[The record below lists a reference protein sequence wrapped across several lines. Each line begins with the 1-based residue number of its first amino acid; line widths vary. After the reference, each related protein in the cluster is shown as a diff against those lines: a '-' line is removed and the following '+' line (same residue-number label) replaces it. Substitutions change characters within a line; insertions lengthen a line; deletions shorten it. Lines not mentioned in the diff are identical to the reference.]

1 MACPV
6 LSWYN
11 KVQTISLD
19 LVGDYA
25 GQELFLIEGD
35 SLLCYCLDD
44 KRVDFNSGMQVLHAT
59 YVLER
64 FLENLVKRHCNFHIV
79 FFEENANL
87 CIPAGTIAVN
97 RSRYLLARCLIR
109 RHLEA
114 YLPNCHVPIKVVSF
128 QGLDCVQFEEYLSK
142 SPVDFIMTHDGS
154 NSNHSTG
161 DGTSPRENFQ
171 TLKHQFRIMI
181 YRLNRRKLNVALINK
196 IDFRDSKIFTTIV
209 ESSSIRSK
217 TGFPEDSALQVDYQ
231 HIKAELSSD
240 FAPNQGKTL
249 SLNDLDEFIKTNT
262 IMNMC
267 EDYYSTICVV
277 SKMLRD
283 KNCDIELTSAF
294 LLHAILLKHIP
305 LTQRRFSR
313 VTFKESLESKID
325 FFLCNVC
332 QNMQN
337 FLENPQWD
345 KKMAGKLIKIGS
357 VDMIDGRLYRIVLH
371 AIKKNSLQISTSS
384 PINQDWVTLVNLI
397 NQVTDQKLLSLFENV
412 KFSERIIST
421 ESQDKQDLVNE
432 VEDFGLLPFSNKV
445 INKYFEGTQ
454 YDTTKNLPIRSG
466 DIKIYR
472 ESNYWKKYKSLSN
485 LSSKSALASN
495 KWKNPLRKNQI
506 YMKEMTMYAASLTLG
521 QGSVLKPETITVA
534 SKKAVKNNKL
544 ESKAPNIEGRA
555 HSGTK
560 KNSRALSKRDQ
571 LIASNSER
579 LGENSRQ
586 KSLDSWRRQRKN
598 LDTVI
603 DNQDRYLKTNFYL
616 NNVDSTKLTYLE
628 WEIEMYNLQTLMKW
642 WAQYCNAESKPEGY
656 HVAAM
661 IWKTIRGIQKL
672 KSPAPQEAR
681 KNVFKVCSMLKIT
694 DVLTDFQPLETNEN
708 LSFNFIYPVCS
719 KTLEIGI
726 DQKEFQLT
734 YCGLYMDRLLDAKP
748 DSRVPNFIPD
758 GWQRRV
764 LDQLD
769 ANKSVFIVAPT
780 SSGKTFISFYAM
792 EKILRDDDDGV
803 LVYVAPTKA
812 LVNQIA
818 AEIQGRFSKQYQ
830 ASGKSVWA
838 IYTRDY
844 RINNITNC
852 QILVTVPHILQ
863 IMLLSPSNARSWAPR
878 VRRIIF
884 DEVHSIGQ
892 AEDGLIWEQL
902 LLLAPCPI
910 IALSATVGNPE
921 QFYEWLSQIQKQN
934 GIEIEMIQHK
944 TRYCD
949 LRKFIFEPP
958 KTFQFLGFEKTD
970 EIGLGL
976 DSLEGFTVI
985 HPVASLI
992 DRYHGIPD
1000 DLTLEPKDCLVLWKA
1015 MCMAQNTSH
1024 RVSDSLD
1031 PKNALPAYVKKKHII
1046 KWESELKILL
1056 NEWMKNV
1063 SSPFDRVMEILDQS
1077 DLSRIKEQRYIP
1089 NHSPQPESEIIDSQS
1104 LEQTTLPLLCQLRKR
1119 NALPAILFNYNRVSC
1134 EKIAGA
1140 VCEQLFEAEL
1150 KWKESSSWKKT
1161 MEEYEKWKKN
1171 KSKKPTAKPR
1181 NKKKDHDEDG
1191 GSKLDRM
1198 RNETEIEFSIYDLFN
1213 PNDPLNEFSFANF
1226 KHTTKAE
1233 LDDFILSL
1241 QERRV
1246 STILINLLT
1255 RGIGVHHSGLN
1266 RKYRQCVEILF
1277 RREFLGAVIATGTL
1291 SMGINMPCS
1300 TVVFNG
1306 DSLLLTAL
1314 NFRQASGRAG
1324 RRGFD
1329 LIGNVVFQGFSKDRA
1344 YRLLSSRLPELT
1356 GHFPLTTSLFLRLF
1370 VLLNESE
1377 NSKYAEKLLNSLLT
1391 QPRLYLNGNSFK
1403 EQVLHHLRFSIE
1415 YLQINGLLGPAG
1427 EPINFASAVTRLYYS
1442 ENSIFAFNALLRGN
1456 YFQDLCVDFEQNP
1469 KRVLLEMMLTL
1480 SHLFGR
1486 LTCKTIEDQTEVE
1499 KIKRSPSTVFLS
1511 PMPEKALNILQ
1522 NQNEITLKTF
1532 ARYVK
1537 SFAAKNI
1544 HRDENHLPLT
1554 RITVGPVLKVQ
1565 SEKESDVNSSRFYIN
1580 EKKAEKNDTSTN
1592 FLPSLITPKAR
1603 SVFFALSG
1611 HGDDFESIH
1620 DLCSSTREGIY
1631 LEPSVVPHLV
1641 IHPQESNVPL
1651 NSYLLDFFN
1660 HGAIEPLVL
1669 ANGLKREDIWFLL
1682 HDFSIVLETIN
1693 TSLAIYLGIDNATE
1707 NSDVF
1712 DISECIDSDENENEK
1727 LSIAVADI
1735 NIESSTL
1742 DTNKVANVFSS
1753 QPEKNRSS
1761 KILQSW
1767 DTDDYN
1773 DVLSSGGKEIKSIVM
1788 NDDIS
1793 KSRKFD
1799 ELTFIKLRN
1808 VYTAFKLLRNEFD
1821 TKFKEIW
1828 S

>member
-1 MACPV
+1 MAYPV

-11 KVQTISLD
+11 KTQKISLD

-35 SLLCYCLDD
+35 SLLYYCFKD
-44 KRVDFNSGMQVLHAT
+44 KRIDFNSGIQVLHAT
-59 YVLER
+59 YVVER
-64 FLENLVKRHCNFHIV
+64 FLENLVKKNCNFHIV
-79 FFEENANL
+79 FFEENSNL
-87 CIPAGTIAVN
+87 CIPTGTTAVN
-97 RSRYLLARCLIR
+97 RSRYLLARYLIR

-114 YLPNCHVPIKVVSF
+114 NLPKCHVSVKVVSF
-128 QGLDCVQFEEYLSK
+128 TGLNCIQFEKFLSK
-142 SPVDFIMTHDGS
+142 SPVDFMMTHDGS
-154 NSNHSTG
+154 DSNDIIG
-161 DGTSPRENFQ
+161 DGTSPREPSQ
-171 TLKHQFRIMI
+171 TLKHQFLTMI
-181 YRLNRRKLNVALINK
+181 FKLNRRKLNVALINK
-196 IDFRDSKIFTTIV
+196 IDFRDSKIFTTII

-217 TGFPEDSALQVDYQ
+217 IDLPEDSALKVDYQ
-231 HIKAELSSD
+231 FVKAELSSD
-240 FAPNQGKTL
+240 FAPDQSKNL
-249 SLNDLDEFIKTNT
+249 SLNDLDEFIKRNT
-262 IMNMC
+262 SINMC

-283 KNCDIELTSAF
+283 KNCDMVLTSAF
-294 LLHAILLKHIP
+294 LLHTILLKHIP

-313 VTFKESLESKID
+313 VTFNEPLERKTSV
-325 FFLCNVC
+325 FLNNVC
-332 QNMQN
+332 KDLQI
-337 FLENPQWD
+337 FLENPHWD
-345 KKMAGKLIKIGS
+345 RKMAEKQIRIGS
-357 VDMIDGRLYRIVLH
+357 VDMIDGRLYRVVLQ
-371 AIKKNSLQISTSS
+371 AINKNSLQISTSS
-384 PINQDWVTLVNLI
+384 HIYRDWVILVNLI
-397 NQVTDQKLLSLFENV
+397 NQVTDHKFLYSFENF
-412 KFSERIIST
+412 KNSERIISFT
-421 ESQDKQDLVNE
+421 PQDRRDLVIE
-432 VEDFGLLPFSNKV
+432 GEDFGLLPFSNKI

-454 YDTTKNLPIRSG
+454 YDTTRNLPTRSG
-466 DIKIYR
+466 DLKIYR

-485 LSSKSALASN
+485 ISSKPALASN

-506 YMKEMTMYAASLTLG
+506 YMKEMTMYAASLTVG
-521 QGSVLKPETITVA
+521 QGSILKPETITVA
-534 SKKAVKNNKL
+534 SKKGVKNSML
-544 ESKAPNIEGRA
+544 ESKAPNKEGHT
-555 HSGTK
+555 HSCTK
-560 KNSRALSKRDQ
+560 KNTRALSKRDQ
-571 LIASNSER
+571 LIASNTKR

-586 KSLDSWRRQRKN
+586 KSLDSWRMQRKY
-598 LDTVI
+598 LDIII

-616 NNVDSTKLTYLE
+616 KNLDSIKLTYLQ
-628 WEIEMYNLQTLMKW
+628 WEIEMYNLQTLLKW
-642 WAQYCNAESKPEGY
+642 WALYCNSEVKQKGY

-661 IWKTIRGIQKL
+661 IWKTIRSIQKL

-681 KNVFKVCSMLKIT
+681 QNVIKVCSMLKIT
-694 DVLTDFQPLETNEN
+694 DVLTDFQPSITNEN
-708 LSFNFIYPVCS
+708 LSFNFKVPICS

-726 DQKEFQLT
+726 DQKEFQLN
-734 YCGLYMDRLLDAKP
+734 YCGLYMDRILDAKP

-769 ANKSVFIVAPT
+769 ANKSVFVVAPT

-830 ASGKSVWA
+830 APGKSVWA

-844 RINNITNC
+844 RINNVTNC

-921 QFYEWLSQIQKQN
+921 QFYEWLRQVQKQN
-934 GIEIEMIQHK
+934 GIGIEMIQHK

-949 LRKFIFEPP
+949 LRKFIFDPP
-958 KTFQFLGFEKTD
+958 KNYQFLGFKKTD

-976 DSLEGFTVI
+976 DDLEGFSII
-985 HPVASLI
+985 HPVACLI
-992 DRYHGIPD
+992 DRFHGIPD
-1000 DLTLEPKDCLVLWKA
+1000 DLTLEPKDCLALWKA
-1015 MCMAQNTSH
+1015 MCVAQNISY

-1056 NEWMKNV
+1056 NKWMKDIY
-1063 SSPFDRVMEILDQS
+1063 SPFDRVMEILNGP
-1077 DLSRIKEQRYIP
+1077 DLSRTKEQRCIP
-1089 NHSPQPESEIIDSQS
+1089 NYSPQQEPEIIDSQS

-1119 NALPAILFNYNRVSC
+1119 NALPAILFNYNRISC

-1140 VCEQLFEAEL
+1140 VFEQLFEAEL
-1150 KWKESSSWKKT
+1150 KWKEGPSWKKT
-1161 MEEYEKWKKN
+1161 MEGYEKWKKN
-1171 KSKKPTAKPR
+1171 KSKKPTARPR

-1198 RNETEIEFSIYDLFN
+1198 RNEAEINFSTYDLFH
-1213 PNDPLNEFSFANF
+1213 PNDPLDDFSFANF

-1233 LDDFILSL
+1233 LDKFIIGL

-1246 STILINLLT
+1246 STTLINLLT

-1291 SMGINMPCS
+1291 SMGINMPCP

-1344 YRLLSSRLPELT
+1344 HRLLSSRLPNLT

-1377 NSKYAEKLLNSLLT
+1377 NSEYAEKLLNSLLT
-1391 QPRLYLNGNSFK
+1391 QPRLCLNGNFFK
-1403 EQVLHHLRFSIE
+1403 EQVQHHLRFSIE
-1415 YLQINGLLGPAG
+1415 YLQVNGLLGPAG

-1442 ENSIFAFNALLRGN
+1442 ENSIFAFN
-1456 YFQDLCVDFEQNP
+1456 
-1469 KRVLLEMMLTL
+1469 
-1480 SHLFGR
+1480 
-1486 LTCKTIEDQTEVE
+1486 EDQTEVE
-1499 KIKRSPSTVFLS
+1499 KIKRSPSNVYLS

-1522 NQNEITLKTF
+1522 NQNKITLKTF

-1544 HRDENHLPLT
+1544 NRDENKLPLT
-1554 RITVGPVLKVQ
+1554 RITVGPILKI
-1565 SEKESDVNSSRFYIN
+1565 ENENESNLNNPCSQIN
-1580 EKKAEKNDTSTN
+1580 GKKAEENDTSTHN
-1592 FLPSLITPKAR
+1592 LPSLQTPKAR

-1620 DLCSSTREGIY
+1620 DLCSSTCEGVH

-1641 IHPQESNVPL
+1641 IHPQESNTPL

-1660 HGAIEPLVL
+1660 HGAVEPLVL
-1669 ANGLKREDIWFLL
+1669 ENGLKKEDIWFLL
-1682 HDFSIVLETIN
+1682 YDFSIVLGTIN
-1693 TSLAIYLGIDNATE
+1693 TSLAIYLGVENATE
-1707 NSDVF
+1707 DSDVF
-1712 DISECIDSDENENEK
+1712 DTSECIDSDENGNEK
-1727 LSIAVADI
+1727 LSIAVTDMD
-1735 NIESSTL
+1735 IESSSL
-1742 DTNKVANVFSS
+1742 DTNKVGNLISR
-1753 QPEKNRSS
+1753 QLEKDRPR
-1761 KILQSW
+1761 KILQSR
-1767 DTDDYN
+1767 DTDDQN
-1773 DVLSSGGKEIKSIVM
+1773 NFLISEGRENESIITS
-1788 NDDIS
+1788 DDTS
-1793 KSRKFD
+1793 KSKKLD

-1808 VYTAFKLLRNEFD
+1808 VYTAFKLLKIEFD
-1821 TKFKEIW
+1821 AKFKEIW
-1828 S
+1828 A